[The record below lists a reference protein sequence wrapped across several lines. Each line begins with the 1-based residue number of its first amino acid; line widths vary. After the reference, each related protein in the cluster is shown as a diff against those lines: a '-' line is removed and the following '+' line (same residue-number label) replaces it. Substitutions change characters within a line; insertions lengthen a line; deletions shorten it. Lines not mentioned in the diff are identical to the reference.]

1 MTNQVTPTS
10 IRVGYAVLMGVILTG
25 IVLTLV
31 WPDRPSWVFWAETG
45 LILAVATFFV
55 YKRLRMGRPPG
66 AATPVQ
72 MVTIYAAVMVYILGS
87 TAITWKWPD
96 SSWWISGSMAALLIA
111 GIWVWAYR
119 ATRKTSPP
127 A

>member
-10 IRVGYAVLMGVILTG
+10 IRVGYAVLMVVILSG

-31 WPDRPSWVFWAETG
+31 WPDRPSWVHWAETG
-45 LILAVATFFV
+45 LILAVATFLV

-66 AATPVQ
+66 AATPVSQ
-72 MVTIYAAVMVYILGS
+72 MVTLYAAVMVYVLGT
-87 TAITWKWPD
+87 TAMAWKWPD
-96 SSWWISGSMAALLIA
+96 SPAWISGSMAVLLIA

-119 ATRKTSPP
+119 ATRKKI
-127 A
+127 